1 MSSIVLELQRDV
13 IQEDCEVL
21 NLLRKAHIIAAKL
34 NLEEFDKWILCE
46 LNGYTNNDSVPEY
59 RYMSGSLKEYITY
72 IGWQDIDD
80 KQIEELYDKIAI
92 RNSLSSLIQIYKD
105 KKSSFICPFDESINL
120 KIDSVRKT
128 TETKY

>member
-21 NLLRKAHIIAAKL
+21 NHLRKAHIIAAKL

-105 KKSSFICPFDESINL
+105 KKSSFICPFD
-120 KIDSVRKT
+120 
-128 TETKY
+128 